1 VSCSVHDLAHIESVG
16 IPAVLATTT
25 EFADA
30 VAAQADAL
38 GSDPRHVLVAHPI
51 QNRTDAE
58 VRLLADG
65 ALDPILHALCDAG

>member
-1 VSCSVHDLAHIESVG
+1 MPSPRRRMRSAAIRVTCSS
-16 IPAVLATTT
+16 
-25 EFADA
+25 
-30 VAAQADAL
+30 
-38 GSDPRHVLVAHPI
+38 I

>member
-1 VSCSVHDLAHIESVG
+1 LAHIESVG

-30 VAAQADAL
+30 VAAQAEAL
-38 GSDPRHVLVAHPI
+38 GSAPRHVLVAHPI

-58 VRLLADG
+58 LRLLADG
-65 ALDPILHALCDAG
+65 ALDPILRALRDSVD